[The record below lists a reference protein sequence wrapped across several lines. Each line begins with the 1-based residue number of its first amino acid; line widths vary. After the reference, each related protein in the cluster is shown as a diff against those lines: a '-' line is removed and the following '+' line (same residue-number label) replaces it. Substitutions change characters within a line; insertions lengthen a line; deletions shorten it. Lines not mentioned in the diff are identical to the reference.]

1 MDPQRKRLQHKDT
14 LNWRTPPSISPPSP
28 CGPSSPQSPPPLVV
42 RGKSLSLNRVGA
54 PALLPIRETPAKEL
68 SKRGRK
74 QRLLLSQAGNLAL
87 KRRETSPDF
96 NKLEARLKPKR
107 GPLPMRMRALPQSF
121 WQEPKNIQNSSLS
134 TEGTLSS
141 LPPLFHNANNTS
153 YDVSKVR
160 PVTPPEEKYLPRP
173 PKEPKLVITSP
184 QEQLLK
190 LFETVEEDKTKKFVI
205 RRGRPRRVQSDLT
218 PCQLPKLEEDPCM
231 MTSLAEKLFPQLSLE
246 NNKQTPGANTSL
258 SCVSVHDGDKSVTLP
273 SLNVEQNYSQML
285 SEIVAHF

>member
-107 GPLPMRMRALPQSF
+107 GEF
-121 WQEPKNIQNSSLS
+121 V
-134 TEGTLSS
+134 LSS
-141 LPPLFHNANNTS
+141 
-153 YDVSKVR
+153 D
-160 PVTPPEEKYLPRP
+160 
-173 PKEPKLVITSP
+173 
-184 QEQLLK
+184 
-190 LFETVEEDKTKKFVI
+190 
-205 RRGRPRRVQSDLT
+205 
-218 PCQLPKLEEDPCM
+218 
-231 MTSLAEKLFPQLSLE
+231 TSLTEIMP
-246 NNKQTPGANTSL
+246 PID
-258 SCVSVHDGDKSVTLP
+258 CVRFTEAQYDP
-273 SLNVEQNYSQML
+273 S
-285 SEIVAHF
+285 

>member
-1 MDPQRKRLQHKDT
+1 MDPLRKRTQQKDT
-14 LNWRTPPSISPPSP
+14 LNWRSPPSP

-42 RGKSLSLNRVGA
+42 RGKSLSLNRVAA
-54 PALLPIRETPAKEL
+54 PALLSPIRESGAKEL

-74 QRLLLSQAGNLAL
+74 QRLLLSQAGNLTL

-121 WQEPKNIQNSSLS
+121 WQEPKDIQNSSMS

-218 PCQLPKLEEDPCM
+218 HCQLPKLEEDPCM
-231 MTSLAEKLFPQLSLE
+231 MDSLAEKMFPQLSLE
-246 NNKQTPGANTSL
+246 NSNKQTTGANTSL
-258 SCVSVHDGDKSVTLP
+258 SCVSIHEGDKSVTLP